1 MASASYDSSGSGRLL
16 PQSLDSERSVLG
28 SMFRSNDVI
37 GDVVQILNVDNFYSD
52 AHQKIYKAMLVLY
65 ESGKPVDLVVLTEA
79 LKQANQI
86 DDVGGYGA

>member
-1 MASASYDSSGSGRLL
+1 MASASYDTSGSGRLL

-52 AHQKIYKAMLVLY
+52 AHQKNLQSYARSLRVRQ
-65 ESGKPVDLVVLTEA
+65 TC
-79 LKQANQI
+79 
-86 DDVGGYGA
+86 